1 METSSGINEKNDL
14 DYFENPI
21 DNKILKVIPEQ
32 TKNSLCHIKNNE
44 GDNSIGFFCVIPFI
58 NNNNLLPILVLNN
71 ANFKENTINKIFIT
85 LCNNKNNTITSETSE
100 IIIDNKRKIFLDEE
114 INISFIEI
122 KDKDN
127 IDKNLFLFLDEK
139 NFNDDLEKELLNKQ
153 IYLIYYLENNYSDYT
168 TGIIKKINK
177 QKKYFE
183 FISKNRLSSSGYPI
197 FNFNNN
203 RIIGIQTEHLN
214 KEDNY
219 HKGLIFNDL
228 IELFFNKEFDKDF
241 DNIINDV
248 LFSSITKANE
258 ENILSI
264 LSKFNNNDKLALEL
278 KEIMKE
284 KNISYEGLN
293 NKYQLLIKAI
303 IDLTKKELIQPLK
316 TQINFIMPLNLRISS
331 NKNNKIKEQ
340 IKVLL
345 RSYEKEA
352 LNISLI
358 IFLINKLNNQ
368 LFESL
373 KVISQEIIKNKQN
386 KDDIK
391 IVKDNKQTIQKFS
404 KKYNLINKYYTN
416 DISIFINLFKDLAD
430 IIIVIKNKIEY
441 YIKIFKNSSSIFE
454 NTKNNDKINNT
465 INNLK
470 NNLNDLFE
478 LIENKKE
485 IIPKIFTNEKIESQ
499 NNLFIKMLIICK
511 NLKDKIYSIIN
522 NIDRYIINIELKGK
536 IFKNLNNAFQELIQ
550 KINLGNENHKINQN
564 NFLKNNEI

>member
-1 METSSGINEKNDL
+1 MEISSGIKEKNDL
-14 DYFENPI
+14 DYFGNPI
-21 DNKILKVIPEQ
+21 DNKILKVISEQ
-32 TKNSLCHIKNNE
+32 TKNCLCHIKNNE
-44 GDNSIGFFCVIPFI
+44 GDNLIGFFCVIPFI

-85 LCNNKNNTITSETSE
+85 LCNNKNNTITSE
-100 IIIDNKRKIFLDEE
+100 IIIDNKRKIYLDEE

-177 QKKYFE
+177 QKKNFE

-293 NKYQLLIKAI
+293 NRYQLLIKAI
-303 IDLTKKELIQPLK
+303 IDLNKKELIQPLQA
-316 TQINFIMPLNLRISS
+316 QINFILPLNLRISS

-352 LNISLI
+352 SNISLI

-373 KVISQEIIKNKQN
+373 KIISQEIIKNKQN
-386 KDDIK
+386 QDDIK

-430 IIIVIKNKIEY
+430 IIIAIKNRVEY
-441 YIKIFKNSSSIFE
+441 YIK
-454 NTKNNDKINNT
+454 
-465 INNLK
+465 
-470 NNLNDLFE
+470 
-478 LIENKKE
+478 
-485 IIPKIFTNEKIESQ
+485 
-499 NNLFIKMLIICK
+499 
-511 NLKDKIYSIIN
+511 
-522 NIDRYIINIELKGK
+522 
-536 IFKNLNNAFQELIQ
+536 
-550 KINLGNENHKINQN
+550 
-564 NFLKNNEI
+564 

>member
-1 METSSGINEKNDL
+1 METSSGIKEKNDL

-21 DNKILKVIPEQ
+21 DNKILKVISEQ

-85 LCNNKNNTITSETSE
+85 LCNNKKNTITSE

-203 RIIGIQTEHLN
+203 RIIGIQNEHLN

-316 TQINFIMPLNLRISS
+316 TQINFILPLNLRISS

-373 KVISQEIIKNKQN
+373 KV
-386 KDDIK
+386 
-391 IVKDNKQTIQKFS
+391 
-404 KKYNLINKYYTN
+404 
-416 DISIFINLFKDLAD
+416 
-430 IIIVIKNKIEY
+430 
-441 YIKIFKNSSSIFE
+441 
-454 NTKNNDKINNT
+454 
-465 INNLK
+465 
-470 NNLNDLFE
+470 
-478 LIENKKE
+478 
-485 IIPKIFTNEKIESQ
+485 
-499 NNLFIKMLIICK
+499 
-511 NLKDKIYSIIN
+511 
-522 NIDRYIINIELKGK
+522 
-536 IFKNLNNAFQELIQ
+536 
-550 KINLGNENHKINQN
+550 H
-564 NFLKNNEI
+564 